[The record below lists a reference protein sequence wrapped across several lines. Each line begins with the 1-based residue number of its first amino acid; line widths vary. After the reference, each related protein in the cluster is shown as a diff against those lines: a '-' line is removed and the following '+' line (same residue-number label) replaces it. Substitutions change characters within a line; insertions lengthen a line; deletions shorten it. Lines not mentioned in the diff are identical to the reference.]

1 MRALLREP
9 LLHFVALGLALFALD
24 AALGGADGSAQPP
37 TAEAGAGLPV
47 PTGPIVVD
55 DTVRATLA
63 SHWSQTHDAPPT
75 DAELQGLVSRWID
88 REVLYR
94 EGLSRGLAIGDAQI
108 HDRVVSQMSY
118 VLREQVSVPAPTD
131 AQLREWFSAHADRF
145 AVADRIDF
153 TQVFVAGT
161 DAAAQTRARELLTLL
176 EGGASPDGLG
186 DTFAGGRRF
195 RGRTLDALKIRFGEA
210 FVEGLG
216 TQPLQSWALRRSTEG
231 LHLVRVDRRSVG
243 QGAVFD
249 EVRDAVA
256 HDWQED
262 ARARLLA
269 QATARLRERWDV
281 VES

>member
-1 MRALLREP
+1 MLREP
-9 LLHFVALGLALFALD
+9 LLHFVVLGLALFALD
-24 AALGGADGSAQPP
+24 AAVGGGEAPPSPRDTGS
-37 TAEAGAGLPV
+37 GSGLPM

-55 DTVRATLA
+55 EDVRATLV

-75 DAELQGLVSRWID
+75 AAELEGLVSRWID

-94 EGLSRGLAIGDAQI
+94 EGLARGLAIGDSQI
-108 HDRVVSQMSY
+108 QDRVVSQMVY
-118 VLREQVSVPAPTD
+118 VLRQQVKVETPTD
-131 AQLREWFSAHADRF
+131 AQLRQWFADHTDRF

-161 DAAAQTRARELLTLL
+161 DADAQARARELLALL

-195 RGRTLDALKIRFGEA
+195 RGRTLEALAIRFGET

-216 TQPLQSWALRRSTEG
+216 TQPLQTWALRRSPEG
-231 LHLVRVDRRSVG
+231 LHLVRVDGRSVG
-243 QGAVFD
+243 QAPAFED
-249 EVRDAVA
+249 VRDAVA

-262 ARARLLA
+262 ARVRQLS
-269 QATARLRERWDV
+269 QATAGLRAKWDV